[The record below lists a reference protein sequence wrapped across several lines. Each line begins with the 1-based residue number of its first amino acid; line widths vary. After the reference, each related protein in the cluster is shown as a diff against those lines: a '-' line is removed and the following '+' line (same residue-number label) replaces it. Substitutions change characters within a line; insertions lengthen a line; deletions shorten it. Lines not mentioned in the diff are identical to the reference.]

1 MSLFESKTMAKARDT
16 MAKRQRESQKRDKAA
31 RKREKKLRRQSEVEQ
46 PYIPLPKTLDTSNS
60 L

>member
-1 MSLFESKTMAKARDT
+1 MAKARDT

-46 PYIPLPKTLDTSNS
+46 PYTPSPKALDTSNVI
-60 L
+60 